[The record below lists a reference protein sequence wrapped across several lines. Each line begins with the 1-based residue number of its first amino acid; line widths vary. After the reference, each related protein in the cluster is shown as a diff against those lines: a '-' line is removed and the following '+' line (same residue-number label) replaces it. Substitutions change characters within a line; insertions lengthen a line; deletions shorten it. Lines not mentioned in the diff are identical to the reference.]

1 MKRLV
6 ARVKPGMA
14 RSIRHNNP
22 GFHPG
27 YVLLTALLAGCA
39 MGPDYQRPA
48 IETPAQ
54 FRLDTTTAAAQSFGD
69 LGWWDVYRDPVLAT
83 LVASAVKNNLDV
95 RIAVERVEQAR
106 ASLGATGYQLLPQI
120 SVGGTTGKQ
129 RVSAYETTASDRTF
143 NSSSVSAALA
153 WELDF
158 WGRIRRT
165 REAARAEL
173 LSSQAARETVLVTL
187 VGSVAS
193 QYFTLLALDE
203 QLQITRAT
211 VDSRKSFLD
220 LTQAQFDR
228 GTVSGLDVNT
238 AQAQLA
244 TAQANVPLLEKQI
257 AQTENGLS
265 LLLGGNPNAIARSP
279 REVGLAP
286 IAPDLPAGLPST
298 LLERRPD
305 LREAE
310 QSLVA
315 ANAQVGIAK
324 AALFP
329 TISLSADYGSLS
341 PKMSNLF
348 TSAAENWSVGV
359 NLLQPLL
366 DADRNRYQVD
376 YADAGRRA
384 ALLNYEKTV
393 RTAFREVADALV
405 TRQKSAEYEAA
416 QSALVTA
423 QNNAH
428 EIALARYKVGYSS
441 YFDVINADRDL
452 FTAKLALSQAR
463 LDTLN
468 ASVQLYQALG
478 GGWRSQTQ

>member
-1 MKRLV
+1 MKRH
-6 ARVKPGMA
+6 AC
-14 RSIRHNNP
+14 
-22 GFHPG
+22 
-27 YVLLTALLAGCA
+27 VLIVPALLSACA
-39 MGPDYQRPA
+39 MGPDYQRP
-48 IETPAQ
+48 TLDVPPQ
-54 FRLDTTTAAAQSFGD
+54 FRLDTAAASPQSFGD
-69 LGWWDVYRDPVLAT
+69 LQWWDVYRDPVLAT
-83 LVASAVKNNLDV
+83 LIASAVKNNLDV
-95 RIAVERVEQAR
+95 RVAAARVDQAR

-120 SVGGTTGKQ
+120 SAGGTIGKQ
-129 RVSAYETTASDRTF
+129 RLSAYESSTSDRTS
-143 NSSSVSAALA
+143 NNAAVSGSLS

-165 REAARAEL
+165 REAARAQL
-173 LSSQAARETVLVTL
+173 LSSEAARETVLASL
-187 VGSVAS
+187 VASVAT

-203 QLQITRAT
+203 QLEITRAT
-211 VDSRKSFLD
+211 LESRKAFLD

-244 TAQANVPLLEKQI
+244 TAQANAPLLERQI
-257 AQTENGLS
+257 AQSENQLS
-265 LLLGGNPNAIARSP
+265 LLLGGNPGAIARSP
-279 REVGLAP
+279 RNAGNFGLAP
-286 IAPDLPAGLPST
+286 MSPDLPAGLPSS

-305 LREAE
+305 IREAE
-310 QSLVA
+310 QALVA
-315 ANAQVGIAK
+315 ANAQIGIAK

-329 TISLSADYGSLS
+329 TISITGDYGSLS

-348 TSAAENWSVGV
+348 TGAAENWAVGV

-376 YADAGRRA
+376 YADAGRRV
-384 ALLNYEKTV
+384 ALLNYEKAV

-405 TRQKSAEYEAA
+405 TRQKSAEYQTA

-423 QNNAH
+423 QNSAH

-452 FTAKLALSQAR
+452 FSAKLALSQAR

-478 GGWRSQTQ
+478 GGWQLQR